1 MDMMSSIAQFSTTM
15 KQADLMSQ
23 VSIKLMD
30 KAMDTQAAQAEQLIQ
45 GMSEGVPSFNH
56 LLDTY
61 A

>member
-1 MDMMSSIAQFSTTM
+1 MSSIAQFSTTM

>member
-30 KAMDTQAAQAEQLIQ
+30 KAMDTQAAQAEQLIR

>member
-1 MDMMSSIAQFSTTM
+1 MDMMSSIAQFSTAM